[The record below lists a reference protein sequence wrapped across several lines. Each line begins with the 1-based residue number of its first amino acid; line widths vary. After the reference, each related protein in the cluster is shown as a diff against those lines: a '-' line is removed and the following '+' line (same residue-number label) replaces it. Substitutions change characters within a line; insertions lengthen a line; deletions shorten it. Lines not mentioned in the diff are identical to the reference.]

1 MIWNW
6 IFVIIFILATI
17 AQIVTTFDSKR
28 TGNKVFHLLCAAAYF
43 IIGGFYLIEIILN
56 FV

>member
-6 IFVIIFILATI
+6 IFGIIFILATI
-17 AQIVTTFDSKR
+17 AQIVMTFDSKR
-28 TGNKVFHLLCAAAYF
+28 AGNKVLRLLCAAAYF
-43 IIGGFYLIEIILN
+43 IIGGFYLIKIILN